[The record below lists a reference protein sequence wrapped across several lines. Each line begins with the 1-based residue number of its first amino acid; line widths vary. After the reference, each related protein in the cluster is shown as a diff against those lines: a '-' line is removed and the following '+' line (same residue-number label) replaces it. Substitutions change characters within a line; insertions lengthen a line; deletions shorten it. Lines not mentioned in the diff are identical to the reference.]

1 MTECSQIMDL
11 SLFSFLAPGSLFVI
25 ENPPRITKFIADNN
39 MPIMVLHH
47 PVKAVRLTT
56 GVTIPPKLPVPSS
69 DLQHAFYLI
78 GAKLIVYNVHVEKVN
93 GCSGLLCDAVG
104 GNPTKCACMSTT
116 DRETSAIFRMELNV
130 TPTGQGTKFAAF
142 SSRNVTS
149 KKLTKHL
156 LKNQYIPHGFN
167 VTSLTNDRREL
178 KKLIGCIQKVLK
190 FNNDRGGYNVAG
202 WLRKG
207 RQLDPG
213 AVQPVS
219 QYEPKIYI
227 PSGDILYH
235 ITSITPTGSPYTDQ
249 EKTEMN
255 GHAYDMEA
263 FGSQV
268 QADTPATAGPTVA
281 VGGQG
286 PAVTGQGQG

>member
-1 MTECSQIMDL
+1 
-11 SLFSFLAPGSLFVI
+11 
-25 ENPPRITKFIADNN
+25 
-39 MPIMVLHH
+39 
-47 PVKAVRLTT
+47 
-56 GVTIPPKLPVPSS
+56 
-69 DLQHAFYLI
+69 
-78 GAKLIVYNVHVEKVN
+78 
-93 GCSGLLCDAVG
+93 
-104 GNPTKCACMSTT
+104 
-116 DRETSAIFRMELNV
+116 MELNV
-130 TPTGQGTKFAAF
+130 TPTGQGTKFAGF
-142 SSRNVTS
+142 TSRNVTS

-207 RQLDPG
+207 RVLDPG